1 MDYPFSTAANL
12 PTPIGGNLNGKYIN
26 FNSLPNSIQIL
37 ISNPK
42 YVVVVRE
49 TTSYQ
54 TTGGG
59 RTSGTVWYNKQILG
73 FLVEDAV
80 RTKKIDLKT
89 AIPDTI
95 KDPSKFNGIPSN
107 VYNIILSTYTGK
119 DFIKK
124 SFIDGYGMRVSSKS
138 DPSGMDIY
146 EADVFVS
153 DDFAVDRET
162 LAFDG
167 VFIHHGS
174 SEGSSAGCL
183 IFSRTRNLDETVI
196 SDVDAVHKLNK
207 YLRSIGL
214 IGKGKLQQLA
224 IVNLWAFPIPPP
236 TSNATVTVV
245 NTSNQSVPAS
255 VKNSP

>member
-59 RTSGTVWYNKQILG
+59 RTSGTVWYKKQILG

-89 AIPDTI
+89 
-95 KDPSKFNGIPSN
+95 
-107 VYNIILSTYTGK
+107 
-119 DFIKK
+119 
-124 SFIDGYGMRVSSKS
+124 
-138 DPSGMDIY
+138 
-146 EADVFVS
+146 
-153 DDFAVDRET
+153 
-162 LAFDG
+162 
-167 VFIHHGS
+167 
-174 SEGSSAGCL
+174 
-183 IFSRTRNLDETVI
+183 
-196 SDVDAVHKLNK
+196 
-207 YLRSIGL
+207 
-214 IGKGKLQQLA
+214 
-224 IVNLWAFPIPPP
+224 
-236 TSNATVTVV
+236 
-245 NTSNQSVPAS
+245 
-255 VKNSP
+255 